1 MFKLAFSFLTN
12 GIALLAADFLVQEFK
27 MVSDS
32 YVFLATTGI
41 FTLINFLIRP
51 VFKIILSPLIIL
63 TLGAG
68 IIAVNA
74 LMLYILDF
82 LTAGLTIDGIIPLF
96 YAAIIIGGV
105 GFIVNFLAKKSY
117 S

>member
-1 MFKLAFSFLTN
+1 M
-12 GIALLAADFLVQEFK
+12 ALLAADFFVQGFE
-27 MVSDS
+27 MILDP
-32 YVFLATTGI
+32 YVFLATSGI
-41 FTLINFLIRP
+41 FTLINFLVRP

-96 YAAIIIGGV
+96 YAAVIVGGV
-105 GFIVNFLAKKSY
+105 SFIVNFLAKRAY